1 MARIR
6 TIKPEFWTSEQVADC
21 SPISRLLF
29 IGMWNFC
36 DDGGNH
42 PASCR
47 TLKMQIFPGDDFTT
61 ADIEGQVSEL
71 VRAGLLVEYEAA
83 GKRYWHVTGW
93 KHQKIEK
100 PSYKY
105 PPPIFEQSANHPR
118 HVADDSANSR
128 RQLADD
134 QPAEGNGR
142 EWNGEESNKP
152 PVVPLP
158 GEHAEQDVSLM
169 GEGDVQQDAESG
181 KTQELPAK
189 TQEQDSQ
196 AQEQDQQPADKRT
209 RGTQIPKGYEPTG
222 AHIVMASELGVNL
235 SEEFQSFRDYHTA
248 KGSVFKDWDA
258 ALRTWI
264 RNAKKFA
271 RSPTATNRQKSGVMH
286 TGINQQDFSDV
297 PEVNNLGI

>member
-6 TIKPEFWTSEQVADC
+6 TIKPEFWTSEQIADC
-21 SPISRLLF
+21 SPIARLLF

-61 ADIEGQVSEL
+61 ADIEGFVAEL
-71 VRAGLLVEYEAA
+71 VSADLLVEYEAE
-83 GKRYWHVTGW
+83 GKRYWNVTGW

-105 PPPIFEQSANHPR
+105 PRPVQEHSAPTQQ
-118 HVADDSANSR
+118 HVAEDSPTTR
-128 RQLADD
+128 RMIDDD

-142 EWNGEESNKP
+142 EWKGKELESTKATPLVPKVENPNAGALGEL
-152 PVVPLP
+152 VTQ
-158 GEHAEQDVSLM
+158 EQD
-169 GEGDVQQDAESG
+169 G
-181 KTQELPAK
+181 K
-189 TQEQDSQ
+189 TQEQDGKT
-196 AQEQDQQPADKRT
+196 QEHGSETDKRK
-209 RGTQIPKGYEPTG
+209 RACQLPKDFEPNG
-222 AHIVMASELGVNL
+222 QHIALASELGIDL
-235 SEEFQSFRDYHTA
+235 SAEFASFKDFHTA

-264 RNAKKFA
+264 RNAHRFSRAAPTGRQSA
-271 RSPTATNRQKSGVMH
+271 RPGVMH
-286 TGINQQDFSDV
+286 TGINKQDFSDV
-297 PEVNNLGI
+297 PQVDNLGI